1 MSVRIA
7 TYPES
12 TKALLSALL
21 TRMDGEYSVE
31 TVTDE
36 WGVVGTFLEGRVDL
50 SALSMCF
57 LDELEQLVRE
67 RISTREVHRN
77 REIAAMLADAKVT
90 IRAMA
95 STAAIPPQLYGR
107 NDRG

>member
-1 MSVRIA
+1 MRIA

-57 LDELEQLVRE
+57 LDELERLVNDRAVL
-67 RISTREVHRN
+67 REVTRN
-77 REIAAMLADAKVT
+77 REIIAMLEEFNLT

-95 STAAIPPQLYGR
+95 AQTAIPPQYYGR
-107 NDRG
+107 GDRG